1 MKLTVNDWRRIAF
14 AIGFVV
20 GLGATIATEA
30 LAQPSATV
38 VQEGLPPGQVLTLT
52 HRFRIAN
59 DRRVA
64 VRESFTVASWQRS
77 PRRAILLL
85 NGTPTTGDFYNIPID
100 GYRGRELLAQRG
112 FFAYTVDFE
121 GSGASTFPNDGF
133 SLTFDV
139 QTDSMRQVVD
149 AIRRMRHVP
158 VVDLLG
164 EAEGGGVAAQ
174 LCADAERIRSC
185 TLSAMLYKT
194 ATDAFRAFFLSQAFH
209 DLIFGAPN
217 GYLDIGPELY
227 FNVLAAAPPEVAAW
241 VLANQPGR
249 YSMGLV
255 AESLAEG
262 LSGYDPTRARVPGL
276 IIRGDF
282 DQNAPASDTLML
294 AADYGLLGGAGPARI
309 VTIPGALMIP
319 RIEAPPNNER
329 FWQAVLDFVDR

>member
-1 MKLTVNDWRRIAF
+1 
-14 AIGFVV
+14 
-20 GLGATIATEA
+20 
-30 LAQPSATV
+30 
-38 VQEGLPPGQVLTLT
+38 VLTLT

-59 DRRVA
+59 DRRGA

-85 NGTPTTGDFYNIPID
+85 NGTPTTGDFYNIPVD